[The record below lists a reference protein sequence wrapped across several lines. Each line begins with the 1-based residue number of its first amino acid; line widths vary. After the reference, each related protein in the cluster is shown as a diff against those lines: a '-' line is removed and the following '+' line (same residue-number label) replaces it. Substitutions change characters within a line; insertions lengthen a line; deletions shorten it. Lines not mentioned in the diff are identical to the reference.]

1 MRCKVLQPG
10 AHDRSINDLLEFQNC
25 NAAKSCVTRQPLIW
39 VTLKIYIY
47 IYFFFQIYFLQL
59 ISEASEFFKFL
70 FFNLFL
76 QQTSVVVEF
85 AYPL

>member
-10 AHDRSINDLLEFQNC
+10 AHDRSINDLLEFKNC
-25 NAAKSCVTRQPLIW
+25 NAVKSCVTRQPLILN
-39 VTLKIYIY
+39 LK
-47 IYFFFQIYFLQL
+47 L

-76 QQTSVVVEF
+76 QQTSLVVEF

>member
-39 VTLKIYIY
+39 VTLNIYI
-47 IYFFFQIYFLQL
+47 FFQIYFLQL
-59 ISEASEFFKFL
+59 VSEASEFFKFL

-76 QQTSVVVEF
+76 QQTSLVVEF